1 MSPYP
6 TSEDAR
12 RRLREAQR
20 AEADALATVTRA
32 QAARDRLQAKVD
44 RADAEVAAAIQELAG
59 VSGVERAAQLLGV
72 TVREVRSLI
81 RTAAQDRGLEAPP
94 TASVLG

>member
-20 AEADALATVTRA
+20 AEADALSTVTRA
-32 QAARDRLQAKVD
+32 QAARERLRAKVD
-44 RADAEVAAAIQELAG
+44 RADAEVATAVQELAG
-59 VSGVERAAQLLGV
+59 VSGVDRAAQLLGV
-72 TVREVRSLI
+72 TAREVRSLA